1 MSGLFGNIRCRSGR
15 PRLRALPAAI
25 VCVAAILSGC
35 SDAPSASGAAAERV
49 YKVEVAPTDRQ
60 DVSVHVNAVG
70 TVYAS
75 AQAEIRPMVDGIVD
89 EIFYERGSTVERG
102 QMLVRLDDRKAV
114 ARVQLSKATLDNAR
128 ARMSVA
134 DRNLHRAQ
142 RLFDEELISLEEFES
157 IEADSLAASAAV
169 REQEAALVLAERQL
183 EDYHLRAP
191 FSGIVGARLVDT
203 GNYVESG
210 TVLVVLMK
218 TDPVE
223 IDFRVPD
230 RHHLDVKSGTEI
242 RVRATSDDY
251 TAPGMIT
258 FVDPRVDQNTRM
270 IGVRAAVPNAESRL
284 RHGQFVEVSVLAGVR
299 ERQLVI
305 PEQAI
310 LYSSGNTS
318 VFVVEEGH
326 AKRRRVEIGERLPPG
341 VEILSGLDEG
351 ATVIVGGQHRLSDG
365 AAVEIV
371 TPTTGGA

>member
-1 MSGLFGNIRCRSGR
+1 MQGPSTLVEAL
-15 PRLRALPAAI
+15 PRLPR
-25 VCVAAILSGC
+25 G
-35 SDAPSASGAAAERV
+35 DARGFRFL
-49 YKVEVAPTDRQ
+49 
-60 DVSVHVNAVG
+60 
-70 TVYAS
+70 TV
-75 AQAEIRPMVDGIVD
+75 
-89 EIFYERGSTVERG
+89 RG
-102 QMLVRLDDRKAV
+102 
-114 ARVQLSKATLDNAR
+114 
-128 ARMSVA
+128 
-134 DRNLHRAQ
+134 
-142 RLFDEELISLEEFES
+142 EEQYHPFES

-191 FSGIVGARLVDT
+191 LSGIVGARLVDT

-242 RVRATSDDY
+242 RVRATSDY